1 MAVVPKCLLAGSPA
15 DSRSTIRD
23 AIRISNDQAAQAL
36 PFRGYKALLIRK
48 PTSSETAAA
57 FSNVN
62 HFRIS
67 CWSLLPL
74 QLRYLQTLN
83 SISAENNSTIIFPV
97 RIIAIKHHII
107 NNNESLHVLINFM
120 IITVIVIV
128 IIFRFRSTSYPSWW
142 TVLCHSKRL
151 SRQTFS
157 FQFDLTLPILSIVQT
172 LQIFLCCYIFV
183 VLSFFD
189 KKVTDYFSASASTT
203 RPSAFQRRGS
213 SSGL

>member
-1 MAVVPKCLLAGSPA
+1 MFVADTNADGFQGWAGALPVVMAVVPKCLLAGSPA
-15 DSRSTIRD
+15 DSQSTIRD

-62 HFRIS
+62 HFYIS

-97 RIIAIKHHII
+97 RIIANTTSSTIMKVYMYWSISWSSPSSSSSLSSGSDRHHIPAD
-107 NNNESLHVLINFM
+107 EQ
-120 IITVIVIV
+120 
-128 IIFRFRSTSYPSWW
+128 SY
-142 TVLCHSKRL
+142 
-151 SRQTFS
+151 
-157 FQFDLTLPILSIVQT
+157 
-172 LQIFLCCYIFV
+172 
-183 VLSFFD
+183 
-189 KKVTDYFSASASTT
+189 VTPSASPGKLFLFSLT
-203 RPSAFQRRGS
+203 
-213 SSGL
+213 

>member
-62 HFRIS
+62 HFYIY
-67 CWSLLPL
+67 CWSPLPL

-97 RIIAIKHHII
+97 RIIADTTSSTIMKVYMYWSSLSSGSDRHHIPAD
-107 NNNESLHVLINFM
+107 EQ
-120 IITVIVIV
+120 
-128 IIFRFRSTSYPSWW
+128 SYVTPSASPGK
-142 TVLCHSKRL
+142 L
-151 SRQTFS
+151 FS
-157 FQFDLTLPILSIVQT
+157 FQFDLTLPILLIVKT
-172 LQIFLCCYIFV
+172 LPTFLCCCFHFPCVHNHIFIKRLIMSNWNIFEYIIMGRVFQ
-183 VLSFFD
+183 VLN
-189 KKVTDYFSASASTT
+189 KCC
-203 RPSAFQRRGS
+203 
-213 SSGL
+213 

>member
-1 MAVVPKCLLAGSPA
+1 MRRDRLLWWYFADTNADGFQGWAGALPVVMAVVPKCLLAGSPA

-62 HFRIS
+62 HLHIFR
-67 CWSLLPL
+67 WSLLPL

-97 RIIAIKHHII
+97 RTIADTT
-107 NNNESLHVLINFM
+107 S
-120 IITVIVIV
+120 
-128 IIFRFRSTSYPSWW
+128 STIMKVYMYWSISW
-142 TVLCHSKRL
+142 S
-151 SRQTFS
+151 S
-157 FQFDLTLPILSIVQT
+157 P
-172 LQIFLCCYIFV
+172 
-183 VLSFFD
+183 
-189 KKVTDYFSASASTT
+189 
-203 RPSAFQRRGS
+203 S
-213 SSGL
+213 SSS